1 MLHSLKAYVILF
13 LDEAGQSVVFLDNLS
28 ENADCYFHVE
38 RGADHSDER
47 LQLFLLVVS
56 SLRGDQIVSNLL
68 LGIIRQ
74 VNVLHG
80 CVGNVDLLLEVCAFS
95 RAHLHE
101 HCHLT
106 KNGSVVDGQDDKDDE
121 DGENLDISP
130 GTHLVTAKREHG
142 SVQADHVLIAH
153 THLVLVVE
161 S

>member
-1 MLHSLKAYVILF
+1 
-13 LDEAGQSVVFLDNLS
+13 
-28 ENADCYFHVE
+28 
-38 RGADHSDER
+38 
-47 LQLFLLVVS
+47 
-56 SLRGDQIVSNLL
+56 
-68 LGIIRQ
+68 
-74 VNVLHG
+74 
-80 CVGNVDLLLEVCAFS
+80 LEVCAFS

-161 S
+161 SQSLARTTVEEVKRRHPHLVNTDDQEPRARNDIHNEEEHHEQLKDFDLLKTN